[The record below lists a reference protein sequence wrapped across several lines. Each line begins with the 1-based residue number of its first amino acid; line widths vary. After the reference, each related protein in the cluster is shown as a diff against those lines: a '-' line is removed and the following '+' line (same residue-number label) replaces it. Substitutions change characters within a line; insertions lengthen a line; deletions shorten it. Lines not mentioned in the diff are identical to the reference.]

1 MFFLWTSRSPNFA
14 FVMVAARA
22 TMSGAEGRQLAAGAE
37 GQPMHMP
44 GGNTSRENPTR
55 QEQPLVRF
63 GLSLAN
69 WSEQWFPDPLVFAL
83 LGVVVVFIVGL
94 ILRESPA
101 KLAIQGGKSFWALVP
116 FTMQMVMIIIG
127 GYIVASTPLVY
138 RAIRALAAIPKTPR
152 GAIALIA
159 LFSMLTSLISW
170 GLSLIFSGLF
180 VRELA
185 HRVKGMDYRAAGA
198 AAYLGLGAVWAMG
211 LSSSAAMLMATKS
224 AMPPTLFSISGL
236 IPLTQTLFLWPSI
249 ATTAILIALSVVV
262 AYLSAPPAERART
275 TESYGIEY
283 EPILSRLEVRRK
295 PGEWLEYSPLLTI
308 LVAALLCRYLVD
320 VFRTSPQG
328 ALAALD
334 LNTYNLMFI
343 TVGLL
348 LHWRPKRFMRA
359 VSDCVP
365 ATGGVLIQFPFY
377 AVIFGMIT
385 GTGIADAL
393 AKLFA
398 SISTHGTYPL
408 LVATYSAVLGVFI
421 PSGGS
426 KWVIEAPYVLQAAN
440 LHQVHLGWVVQIYN
454 ASEALPN
461 LINPFW
467 MLPLLGIL
475 KLKAR
480 DIVGYG
486 MLQLMVHIPVVFFL
500 CWLFARYLPYLPPM
514 K

>member
-1 MFFLWTSRSPNFA
+1 M
-14 FVMVAARA
+14 
-22 TMSGAEGRQLAAGAE
+22 
-37 GQPMHMP
+37 PMP
-44 GGNTSRENPTR
+44 
-55 QEQPLVRF
+55 QEQQTAKAEQGLVRF
-63 GLSLAN
+63 GLGLAN
-69 WSEQWFPDPLVFAL
+69 WSERWFPDPLIFAL
-83 LGVVVVFIVGL
+83 IGIMVVFVVGL
-94 ILRESPA
+94 LLHQSPA
-101 KLAIQGGKSFWALVP
+101 KLAVQGGKNFWTLVP
-116 FTMQMVMIIIG
+116 FTMQMVMIIVG
-127 GYIVASTPLVY
+127 GYVVASTPVVY
-138 RAIRALAAIPKTPR
+138 RAIRALAEIPKTPR
-152 GAIALIA
+152 QAVALVA

-185 HRVKGMDYRAAGA
+185 HRVRGMDYRAAGA

-224 AMPPTLFSISGL
+224 AMPPSLFSISGL
-236 IPLTQTLFLWPSI
+236 IPLTQTLFLWQSI
-249 ATTAILIALSVVV
+249 ATTVILIVLSVLI
-262 AYLSAPPAERART
+262 AYLSTPSPENART
-275 TESYGIEY
+275 VESYGIQY
-283 EPILSRLEVRRK
+283 EPIRSSLEMRSK

-308 LVAALLCRYLVD
+308 LVGLLLCWYLID
-320 VFRTSPQG
+320 VFRTSRQG

-348 LHWRPKRFMRA
+348 LHWRPKRFMSA
-359 VSDCVP
+359 VTECIP

-377 AVIFGMIT
+377 AVIFGMIV
-385 GTGIADAL
+385 GTGIAEAL

-398 SISTHGTYPL
+398 SISTHNTYPL
-408 LVATYSAVLGVFI
+408 LVAMYSAVLGVFI

-440 LHQVHLGWVVQIYN
+440 LHQIPLGWVVQIYN

-486 MLQLMVHIPVVFFL
+486 VLQLMVHIPVVFFL
-500 CWLFARYLPYLPPM
+500 CWLFARYIPYLPPM